1 MIIIEDECC
10 GCAVPGYP
18 CMGSACPNI
27 NVKHYIC
34 DKCGD
39 EFEKLY
45 YYEGREL
52 CIGCI
57 EESLEV
63 VE

>member
-1 MIIIEDECC
+1 MIVIEDECV
-10 GCAVPGYP
+10 GCPTGMG
-18 CMGSACPNI
+18 CMGSACPYQ

-34 DKCGD
+34 DKCDD
-39 EFEKLY
+39 EFDKLY

-52 CIGCI
+52 CLDCI
-57 EESLEV
+57 EKLLEV

>member
-1 MIIIEDECC
+1 MIVIEDECV
-10 GCAVPGYP
+10 GCPTGMG
-18 CMGSACPNI
+18 CMGSACPYQ

-34 DKCGD
+34 DKCDD
-39 EFEKLY
+39 EFEKIY

-52 CIGCI
+52 CLDCI
-57 EESLEV
+57 EGLLEV